1 MSDWPKARREEF
13 VSFAIEVANV
23 GFDDEASA
31 LVAVEDLTAACFE
44 AGAAGVEERGPAES
58 GAGQASE
65 TSGVE
70 LIVYAPR
77 SAFDD
82 IAQTARSL
90 GARRVGE
97 AETVEEVDWSRS
109 WQAGFDAIEVC
120 PALVIRPSFV
130 ESEQKPGQREIVID
144 PGQAFGTGGHAS
156 TRLVLDTIAAE
167 STGFDAKTRV
177 LDVGTGTGVLAL
189 AAIALG
195 AGRAVG
201 FDLDPLAAHEAC
213 NFARA
218 NDLAASFDVFAG
230 GIEALSADPFDLVLA
245 NLLRREMLPIAD
257 ALAAST
263 AKNGRLVLSGLLDT
277 ERDKVEAALAP
288 FGLETVAERGALDA
302 NGDRWISL
310 VMARA

>member
-1 MSDWPKARREEF
+1 VSDWPNARREEF
-13 VSFAIEVANV
+13 VSFTLEFESD
-23 GFDDEASA
+23 GSDDQAAA
-31 LVAVEDLTAACFE
+31 LAAVEDLTAACFE
-44 AGAAGVEERGPAES
+44 AGAAGVEERSSEES
-58 GAGQASE
+58 SAGEPTA
-65 TSGVE
+65 GHRVE

-77 SAFDD
+77 GAFED
-82 IAQTARSL
+82 IADAARSF
-90 GARRVGE
+90 GARCAGDPE
-97 AETVEEVDWSRS
+97 AVEDVDWSRS

-130 ESEQKPGQREIVID
+130 ASQGKPGQREIVID

-156 TRLVLDTIAAE
+156 TKLVLDVIAAE
-167 STGFDAKTRV
+167 SSGFDATTRV

-189 AAIALG
+189 AAVALG

-230 GIEALSADPFDLVLA
+230 GIESLSAAPFDLVLA
-245 NLLRREMLPIAD
+245 NLLRREMLPIAG
-257 ALAAST
+257 ALAACT
-263 AKNGRLVLSGLLDT
+263 AGGGKLVLSGLLDV
-277 ERDKVEAALAP
+277 ERDKVEAALVP